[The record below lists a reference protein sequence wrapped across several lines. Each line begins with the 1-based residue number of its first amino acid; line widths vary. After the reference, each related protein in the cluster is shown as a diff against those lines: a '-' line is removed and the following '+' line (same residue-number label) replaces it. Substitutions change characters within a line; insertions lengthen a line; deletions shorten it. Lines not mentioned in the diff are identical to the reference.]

1 MSLTR
6 FCASPSGR
14 YITNAAGEPVLEF
27 AGFTEAE
34 DAKRILLTGC
44 HLRPILGERAAS
56 IAGHSPIPA
65 EAFDPAL
72 RAALSY
78 LTDRVRAD
86 PAALKARSWEIHG
99 HVIKEFPAGEA
110 IATLLIAPPWGF
122 DALMAAPQ
130 LCAAAMEI
138 VAGGPQTL
146 DVEEL
151 LAA

>member
-14 YITNAAGEPVLEF
+14 FVCNAAGETVIEF

-34 DAKRILLTGC
+34 DAKRILLTGT

-56 IAGHSPIPA
+56 LAGQSPIPA
-65 EAFDPAL
+65 AAFDPAI

-78 LTDRVRAD
+78 LTDRVRQDA
-86 PAALKARSWEIHG
+86 AALVARSWALEG
-99 HVIKEFPAGEA
+99 HVIREYPAGEP
-110 IATLLIAPPWGF
+110 IATLLVAPPWGF
-122 DALMAAPQ
+122 DALMAAPK
-130 LCAAAMEI
+130 LCAAAMDI
-138 VAGGPQTL
+138 VDGREPTL

>member
-6 FCASPSGR
+6 FCATPSGR
-14 YITNAAGEPVLEF
+14 YVCNAAGEKVIEF

-34 DAKRILLTGC
+34 DAKRILLTGT

-56 IAGHSPIPA
+56 LAGQSPIPA
-65 EAFDPAL
+65 AAFDPAI

-78 LTDRVRAD
+78 LTDRVRQDRAG
-86 PAALKARSWEIHG
+86 LGARSWALEG
-99 HVIKEFPAGEA
+99 HVIREYPAGEA
-110 IATLLIAPPWGF
+110 IATLLVAPPWGF

-130 LCAAAMEI
+130 LCAAAMDI
-138 VAGGPQTL
+138 VDGREPTL